1 MSGML
6 KILLLSFIVSIVCGV
21 ITTGLSIFLN
31 RKESCVRGSSRIIG
45 GVVLFV
51 VDLVWMILFLYCS
64 CNSLTIITAIM
75 YICPALATE
84 ALIMLL
90 CWGMDENLENVKV
103 ELISTA
109 ILTAIS
115 FIFFISNAFTPAQNL
130 TYAHDMENVDITYAI
145 SSDEILAKIELK
157 LDSNFKEKYF
167 IKSPEMRQV
176 NGKNIA
182 VYKVENYTVDNTTEY
197 IPGYFIQ
204 EEGELPKLVTKRIYY
219 DISYYNKKDALRTIR
234 RKYPTAILGDHKF
247 DIDDN
252 WNPYEVYVY
261 RDKMYSSNG
270 EDYGLI
276 ILNLKDGTSEKY
288 PVSEGKLPSWIDFE
302 TNYPR

>member
-1 MSGML
+1 ML

-21 ITTGLSIFLN
+21 ITTGVSLVTN
-31 RKESCVRGSSRIIG
+31 RNKISSRIIG
-45 GVVLFV
+45 GIALFV
-51 VDLVWMILFLYCS
+51 GNFIGTVLFLYGS
-64 CNSLTIITAIM
+64 CNSITMLTAIM
-75 YICPALATE
+75 YICIPLAIE
-84 ALIMLL
+84 SFILFLIVFPGDVDAM
-90 CWGMDENLENVKV
+90 V
-103 ELISTA
+103 ELASTF
-109 ILTAIS
+109 ILAVIS

-157 LDSNFKEKYF
+157 VDGDFKDNYF
-167 IKSPEMRQV
+167 IKSPEMRKV
-176 NGKNIA
+176 KGENIA
-182 VYKVENYTVDNTTEY
+182 VYKVVNHTGDNTTEY

-204 EEGELPKLVTKRIYY
+204 EEGKLPKLVTKRIYY
-219 DISYYNKKDALRTIR
+219 DTSYYNKKDALRTIR

-252 WNPYEVYVY
+252 WNPYEVFVY
-261 RDKMYSSNG
+261 RESMYSSNG

-276 ILNLKDGTSEKY
+276 ILNLKDGTSQKY
-288 PVSEGKLPSWIDFE
+288 PAYKGEIPPWVDFE